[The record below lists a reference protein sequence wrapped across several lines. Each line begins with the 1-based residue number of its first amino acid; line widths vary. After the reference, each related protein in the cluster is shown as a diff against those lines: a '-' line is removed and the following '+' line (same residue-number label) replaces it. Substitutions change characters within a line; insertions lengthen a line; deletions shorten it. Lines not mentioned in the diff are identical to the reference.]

1 MHLAHKERTTV
12 VGGWIACCS
21 CCGYL
26 SYSMCEGLSL
36 LLLCNLSLLLLLLK
50 QNLMNMTSLSWLE
63 LDLEYVPF
71 SVAHPLRGR
80 CTTKEVVIAEVPSRL
95 QIVLRKAVSL
105 ILNLEQLPFIFLHE
119 TWELLL
125 HELEAVVMCGSN
137 TVVLL
142 VLSISL
148 ACCSLAKL
156 KQMLWELLE
165 TWNSSNAS
173 HESETLPRSK
183 RIQRKRSWLDQLSR
197 IAVWVLQVMSKHV
210 CMEIWL
216 LVEALV
222 TAFETAGERL
232 LPCVDPEMSL

>member
-1 MHLAHKERTTV
+1 
-12 VGGWIACCS
+12 
-21 CCGYL
+21 
-26 SYSMCEGLSL
+26 
-36 LLLCNLSLLLLLLK
+36 
-50 QNLMNMTSLSWLE
+50 
-63 LDLEYVPF
+63 
-71 SVAHPLRGR
+71 
-80 CTTKEVVIAEVPSRL
+80 
-95 QIVLRKAVSL
+95 
-105 ILNLEQLPFIFLHE
+105 
-119 TWELLL
+119 LL